1 MSMRDRVFENLA
13 EIYESWAAAST
24 ETLVDNRTDL
34 SWADNPRAFMS
45 LQEAIEECGVHRR
58 EVRQVFADVILG
70 VLNSV
75 VTALDAETDDG
86 IDIAGEGLALRG
98 SLSESLI
105 QYLSL
110 TGRLRLDERASP
122 RRLDARNSGPTRR
135 RGEIGCRNTDF

>member
-1 MSMRDRVFENLA
+1 MSTRDRVFENFA

-24 ETLVDNRTDL
+24 ETLIDSRADL
-34 SWADNPRAFMS
+34 SWADNPQAFMS

-75 VTALDAETDDG
+75 MTALDADAEGDV
-86 IDIAGEGLALRG
+86 AGGKSLDLGG
-98 SLSESLI
+98 SLSESFM

-110 TGRLRLDERASP
+110 TGRLRLQERTGP
-122 RRLDARNSGPTRR
+122 RRLDA
-135 RGEIGCRNTDF
+135 